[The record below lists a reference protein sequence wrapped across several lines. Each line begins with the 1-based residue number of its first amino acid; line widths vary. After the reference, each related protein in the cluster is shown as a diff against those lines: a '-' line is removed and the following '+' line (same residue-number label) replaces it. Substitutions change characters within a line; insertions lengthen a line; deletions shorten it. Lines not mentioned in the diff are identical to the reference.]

1 MACCF
6 SFIGRNG
13 IIVDSREKYI
23 SEFERMMKKRIT
35 NNNDSD
41 IIYQL
46 GKKGIEFLILNEE
59 VSHE

>member
-23 SEFERMMKKRIT
+23 SEFERMMKKRII

>member
-23 SEFERMMKKRIT
+23 SEFERMMKKRII

-59 VSHE
+59 VPHE